1 MSGLALKVSGYT
13 APAELNLP
21 KLYKDAVIDTG
32 SVFAYDSSMT
42 ESWAS
47 QSNASIGSELIN
59 LVDGGANAVF
69 SKAQNFLAGSGFQ
82 FTVTTGEY
90 IALPELAKLTDYNGC
105 FAVGVWLKA
114 SAQTQVNTSVFGWY
128 NRGTPA
134 GNGVASAEGGWGMRH
149 ASGGSHYLI
158 CGDKTVPLLN
168 SADIRQVAIARVKDA
183 SGNYF
188 AAFYRNGVRLA
199 LQAMSAT
206 MVQPASPPSD
216 AVLGDV
222 QGTGDAAYWLG
233 YIGRSWFTRKD
244 FTVEEMD
251 AKVLKDYNMNKDF
264 YI

>member
-1 MSGLALKVSGYT
+1 MSGLALKVQGYT
-13 APAELNLP
+13 APAELKLP
-21 KLYKDAVIDTG
+21 KLYKDAAIDVG

-47 QSNASIGSELIN
+47 QANASIGSELIN
-59 LVDGGANAVF
+59 LVDGGTNAVF

-82 FTVTTGEY
+82 FTAATGEF
-90 IALPELAKLTDYNGC
+90 IALPALAKLTDYNGC
-105 FAVGVWLKA
+105 FAVGVWLKI
-114 SAQTQVNTSVFGWY
+114 SNQTQANVSVFGWY
-128 NRGTPA
+128 NPA
-134 GNGVASAEGGWGMRH
+134 GGGWGMRH
-149 ASGGSHYLI
+149 ASGNSHHLI
-158 CGDKTVPLLN
+158 CGDKTVSLLGY
-168 SADIRQVAIARVKDA
+168 ADIRQVAIARVKDA

-188 AAFYRNGVRLA
+188 AAFYRNGVRVG

-206 MVQPASPPSD
+206 MVQPASPPAN

-222 QGTGDAAYWLG
+222 AGSGDTAYWLG
-233 YIGRSWFTRKD
+233 SIGRSRFTRKD